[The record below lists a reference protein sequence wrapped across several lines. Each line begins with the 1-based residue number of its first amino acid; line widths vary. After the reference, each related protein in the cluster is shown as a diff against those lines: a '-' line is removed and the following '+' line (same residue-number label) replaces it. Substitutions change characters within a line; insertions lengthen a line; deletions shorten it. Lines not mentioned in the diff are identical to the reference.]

1 MKSFRGICL
10 GFTLI
15 NKYLKLGVKKLTKN
29 KQINKNNHYNK
40 SVQQDSRMGY
50 NALLFMTAPPP
61 NMKYLSISPN
71 SQRICRVNESGES
84 ILSVF
89 SNLTYRFNAIP
100 IKNLERFSVKIDKLN
115 LKSTRKS
122 KRIRIFSFEK
132 DKIARH
138 DTL

>member
-1 MKSFRGICL
+1 M
-10 GFTLI
+10 
-15 NKYLKLGVKKLTKN
+15 
-29 KQINKNNHYNK
+29 
-40 SVQQDSRMGY
+40 
-50 NALLFMTAPPP
+50 
-61 NMKYLSISPN
+61 
-71 SQRICRVNESGES
+71 
-84 ILSVF
+84 SVF

-115 LKSTRKS
+115 LKSTQKS